1 VLGLMRTLYVLSAA
15 DQGPV
20 FMRYGY
26 LSTTQSQLIAEEVA
40 ALCAEVWPHAL
51 NLVHSFGIPQSFFG
65 PIASNWI
72 EYNSWANVQQ

>member
-1 VLGLMRTLYVLSAA
+1 MC
-15 DQGPV
+15 
-20 FMRYGY
+20 RYGH

-51 NLVHSFGIPQSFFG
+51 NLVHSFGIPQSLLG